1 MFVNPAYARFTRWDC
16 SDWSPFP
23 AVADAEDELA
33 SSILETLADNRG
45 KTLYCGVDQSDTWTK
60 RQVYDN
66 AHRHNDR
73 DRTQYDGSQG
83 QGRFRGFTAG
93 QEGWLTDG
101 EHGITGVS
109 PERIFEFPEVKKKR
123 RRYRTVTFKPCPAYD
138 SAHLHWPYSPCV
150 VQTGLHSTAGAAN
163 TNRATAIVNANARWF
178 TPAGRPEAVNTAEKF
193 TAWLQVSARQGD
205 ANAAARAVCRAA
217 GARLTGSA
225 RIRRDS
231 SDATRVFNTLYYSEN
246 LGSGGNY
253 QFRVGAQ
260 MYFDATCRK
269 RERR

>member
-16 SDWSPFP
+16 TDWSPFP
-23 AVADAEDELA
+23 AVADADNELA
-33 SSILETLADNRG
+33 SSILETLAANRG

-109 PERIFEFPEVKKKR
+109 PERIFEFPEVERKR
-123 RRYRTVTFKPCPAYD
+123 RKRYRTFKACRAFD
-138 SAHLHWPYSPCV
+138 AACV

-163 TNRATAIVNANARWF
+163 ANRSTAQSSAITQWNNNLG
-178 TPAGRPEAVNTAEKF
+178 GRPDAVNTAEKYQ
-193 TAWLQVSARQGD
+193 AWLEVSARQGE

-225 RIRRDS
+225 RIRRTS
-231 SDATRVFNTLYYSEN
+231 PGSTQGLAITYFSEN

-253 QFRVGAQ
+253 QFQAGRQ
-260 MYFDATCRK
+260 IYFDATCRK
-269 RERR
+269 RR

>member
-23 AVADAEDELA
+23 TVVAAEDELA
-33 SSILETLADNRG
+33 SSILETLASNRG

-73 DRTQYDGSQG
+73 DRTQYDGSQR

-109 PERIFEFPEVKKKR
+109 PERIFEFPEVERKR
-123 RRYRTVTFKPCPAYD
+123 RKRYRTFKPCPAYD
-138 SAHLHWPYSPCV
+138 EAQQHPPYSPCV

-163 TNRATAIVNANARWF
+163 ANRALATNDARAQWL
-178 TPAGRPEAVNTAEKF
+178 TPAGRPEALNTNPKYQ
-193 TAWLQVSARQGD
+193 AWLQVSARQGE
-205 ANAAARAVCRAA
+205 ANAAARAVCRAD

-225 RIRRDS
+225 RIPRSSIDS
-231 SDATRVFNTLYYSEN
+231 NQVATTFYYSEN

-253 QFRVGAQ
+253 HYRVGLQ
-260 MYFDATCRK
+260 IHFDATCRK
-269 RERR
+269 RR

>member
-1 MFVNPAYARFTRWDC
+1 MAG
-16 SDWSPFP
+16 
-23 AVADAEDELA
+23 
-33 SSILETLADNRG
+33 NRD

-60 RQVYDN
+60 RRVYDN

-83 QGRFRGFTAG
+83 EGRFRGFTAG

-109 PERIFEFPEVKKKR
+109 PERIFEFPEVEKKR
-123 RRYRTVTFKPCPAYD
+123 RRYRTFKPCPAYD
-138 SAHLHWPYSPCV
+138 DAQQHPPYSPGV

-163 TNRATAIVNANARWF
+163 SDRFAALTSANDQWVS
-178 TPAGRPEAVNTAEKF
+178 TPAGRPPAVDTNTKYQ
-193 TAWLQVSARQGD
+193 AWLEVSARQGE
-205 ANAAARAVCRAA
+205 ANAEARAVCRAA

-225 RIRRDS
+225 RIRRSSIDS
-231 SDATRVFNTLYYSEN
+231 NRGAATFYYSEN

-253 QFRVGAQ
+253 QYRVGVQ
-260 MYFDATCRK
+260 VYFDATCKK
-269 RERR
+269 RR

>member
-1 MFVNPAYARFTRWDC
+1 MFVNPAYAARFTRWDC

-23 AVADAEDELA
+23 AVADADNELA
-33 SSILETLADNRG
+33 SSILETLAANRG

-101 EHGITGVS
+101 EAGITGVS
-109 PERIFEFPEVKKKR
+109 PERIFEFPEVERKR
-123 RRYRTVTFKPCPAYD
+123 RKRYRTFKACPAYD
-138 SAHLHWPYSPCV
+138 DLQLHPPYSPCV
-150 VQTGLHSTAGAAN
+150 VQTGLHDTAGAAN
-163 TNRATAIVNANARWF
+163 ANQVTAQNNARNQWA
-178 TPAGRPEAVNTAEKF
+178 TNLGGRPDAVDTNEKYQ
-193 TAWLQVSARQGD
+193 AWLEVSARQGE
-205 ANAAARAVCRAA
+205 ANAAARAACRDA

-225 RIRRDS
+225 RIRRFDVGS
-231 SDATRVFNTLYYSEN
+231 TQGRTTYYYSEN

-253 QFRVGAQ
+253 QYRVGLQ

-269 RERR
+269 RR